1 MISKSSH
8 SIHARLFTAPGCP
21 HCNGVKN
28 LLEQL
33 LQEES
38 IGTMEIVDIS
48 RQADLAQELGIK
60 SVPWLEM
67 GPLIFVGEQKL
78 QELREW
84 VLRLSKPEAMVDYYQ
99 QRLTDG
105 DLNLAEQTLQRNPQT
120 LPALLTL
127 IVRDELPLQ
136 VRIGIIALFE
146 GFAGKAALQALIPEL
161 AQLLAHADYR
171 IRIDIAHLL
180 ELTESEDA
188 IAPLKLLLQD
198 ENAEVR
204 EIASEA
210 LEELEN

>member
-1 MISKSSH
+1 MKQQIQ
-8 SIHARLFTAPGCP
+8 ARLFTAPGCP
-21 HCNGVKN
+21 HCNGVKK

-33 LQEES
+33 LQEGT
-38 IGTMEIVDIS
+38 IGEMNIVDIS
-48 RQADLAQELGIK
+48 QQTGLADELGIQ

-67 GPLIFVGEQKL
+67 GPLTFIGEQKL
-78 QELREW
+78 QELRDW

-99 QRLTDG
+99 QLLTDG
-105 DLNLAEQTLQRNPQT
+105 ELSLAEQTLQRNSRT
-120 LPALLTL
+120 LPDLLTL

-146 GFAGKAALQALIPEL
+146 GFAGKAPLQALIPEL
-161 AQLLAHADYR
+161 AQLLTHADYR

-180 ELTESEDA
+180 ELSESQAA
-188 IAPLKLLLQD
+188 IAPLKLLLDD
-198 ENAEVR
+198 ENSEVR

>member
-38 IGTMEIVDIS
+38 ISTMEIVDIS

-60 SVPWLEM
+60 SVPWLEI

-78 QELREW
+78 QELRDW
-84 VLRLSKPEAMVDYYQ
+84 VLRLSKPDAMVDYYQ

-105 DLNLAEQTLQRNPQT
+105 ELNLAEQTLQKNPQT
-120 LPALLTL
+120 LPDLLTL
-127 IVRDELPLQ
+127 IVRDGLPLQ

-146 GFAGKAALQALIPEL
+146 GFAAKAALQALIPEL
-161 AQLLAHADYR
+161 AQLLTHDDYR